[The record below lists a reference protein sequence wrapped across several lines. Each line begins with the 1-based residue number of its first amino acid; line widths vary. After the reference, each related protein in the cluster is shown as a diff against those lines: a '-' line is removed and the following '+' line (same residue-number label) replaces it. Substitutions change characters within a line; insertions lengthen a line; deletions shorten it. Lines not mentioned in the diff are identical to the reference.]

1 MIETVLKKQNPWWEQ
16 KNLKFNIFS
25 RDILP
30 ELIDNLKNDKILALV
45 GSRQV
50 GKTSLLYLMIE
61 HLLKIVKSTDI
72 FYFNLDDFEV
82 RSLCASANTFLQYIQ
97 SGESTKYIFI
107 DEVQRLD
114 NPGLFLKSIHDLKLN
129 LKIIVSGSSQLEL
142 RAKLKEFLVGRLRQ
156 LEISRLTFPE
166 MLKLSPNIPKK
177 SILENMMLYGSY
189 PEIAKQDNMEEKKLL
204 LNDIYKTYLQKDV
217 ADFAKIENID
227 GFNKLLILL
236 AAQIGS
242 LLNIHHLAKTLRIPS
257 QQIIKYI
264 DILEGTFIIK
274 RLYPFFQ
281 NYKKEI
287 SKTPKIYFMDLGL
300 RNLLLTNWQSL
311 QLRNDN
317 GALFENLVF
326 LELYNQDIH
335 KLKRYHF
342 WRTTN
347 QTEIDFIIEDGI
359 KIKAVEAKYSNSTSP
374 KSFTTFKKYYP
385 KAVTE
390 LITSETVE
398 KLFLWA
404 RY

>member
-1 MIETVLKKQNPWWEQ
+1 MIETILKKQNPWWGR
-16 KNLKFNIFS
+16 KNFKPNIFF
-25 RDILP
+25 RNILP
-30 ELIDNLKNDKILALV
+30 ELINNLLNDKILALV

-50 GKTSLLYLMIE
+50 GKTSLLYLLIE
-61 HLLKIVKSTDI
+61 HLLKTVKSTDI

-82 RSLCASANTFLQYIQ
+82 RSLFSSANTFLQYIQ
-97 SGESTKYIFI
+97 TGDSTKYIFI

-156 LEISRLTFPE
+156 LEIPRLTFSE
-166 MLKLSPNIPKK
+166 MLKLSPNVPQR
-177 SILENMMLYGSY
+177 SIFESMMLYGSY
-189 PEIAKQDNMEEKKLL
+189 PEIAKQDNVEEKKLL

-227 GFNKLLILL
+227 AFNKLLILL

-242 LLNIHHLAKTLRIPS
+242 LLNIHHMARTLRISS
-257 QQIIKYI
+257 QKIVNYL

-274 RLYPFFQ
+274 RLYPFFK

-300 RNLLLTNWQSL
+300 RNLLLANWQSL
-311 QLRNDN
+311 ELRNDQ

-326 LELYNQDIH
+326 LELCNQDIY

-347 QTEIDFIIEDGI
+347 QTEIDFIIEDGTNL
-359 KIKAVEAKYSNSTSP
+359 KAIEAKYSNDKNP
-374 KSFTTFKKYYP
+374 KGFATFKKYYP
-385 KAVTE
+385 KAVMGLVTTE
-390 LITSETVE
+390 TIG
-398 KLFLWA
+398 KLSVF
-404 RY
+404 

>member
-1 MIETVLKKQNPWWEQ
+1 MIENILKKQNPWWEN
-16 KNLKFNIFS
+16 KAFEFGIFS
-25 RDILP
+25 RNILP
-30 ELIDNLKNDKILALV
+30 ELIKNLANDKILALV

-50 GKTSLLYLMIE
+50 GKTSLLYLMIKY
-61 HLLKIVKSTDI
+61 LLKTIKPTNI

-82 RSLCASANTFLQYIQ
+82 RSLFSSADAFLQYIQ
-97 SGESTKYIFI
+97 AGDKIKYIFI

-114 NPGLFLKSIHDLKLN
+114 NPGIFLKSIHDLKLN

-156 LEISRLTFPE
+156 LEIPRLTFSE
-166 MLKLSPNIPKK
+166 MRGLLPNIPKK
-177 SILENMMLYGSY
+177 SILENMMMYGSY
-189 PEIAKQDNMEEKKLL
+189 PEIAKQDSVEEKKLL
-204 LNDIYKTYLQKDV
+204 LNDIYQTYLQKDV

-227 GFNKLLILL
+227 AFNKLLILL

-242 LLNIHHLAKTLRIPS
+242 LLNIHHLAKTLRIS
-257 QQIIKYI
+257 AQKISNYL

-300 RNLLLTNWQSL
+300 RNLLLANWQSME
-311 QLRNDN
+311 LRSDK

-326 LELYNQDIH
+326 IELYNQDIY
-335 KLKRYHF
+335 KLKHYHF

-347 QTEIDFIIEDGI
+347 QTEIDFIIEDGTSL
-359 KIKAVEAKYSNSTSP
+359 KAIEAKYSNNKNP
-374 KSFTTFKKYYP
+374 KSFATFKKYYP
-385 KAVTE
+385 KGITG
-390 LITSETVE
+390 LITSETIK
-398 KLFLWA
+398 KLSLL
-404 RY
+404 

>member
-1 MIETVLKKQNPWWEQ
+1 MLEIILKKQNPWWQQLNFKFNVFPRSIFSELI
-16 KNLKFNIFS
+16 KNLS
-25 RDILP
+25 S
-30 ELIDNLKNDKILALV
+30 DKILALV

-50 GKTSLLYLMIE
+50 GKTSLLYLLIE
-61 HLLKIVKSTDI
+61 HLLKTVKPTDI

-82 RSLCASANTFLQYIQ
+82 RSLFASANTFLQYIQ
-97 SGESTKYIFI
+97 AGDSTKYVFI

-142 RAKLKEFLVGRLRQ
+142 KAKLKEFLVGRLRQ
-156 LEISRLTFPE
+156 LEIPRLTFSE
-166 MLKLSPNIPKK
+166 MIGLSPNIPQK
-177 SILENMMLYGSY
+177 SILENIMVYGSY
-189 PEIAKQDNMEEKKLL
+189 PEIAKQDSLEEKRLL

-217 ADFAKIENID
+217 ADFAKIEDID
-227 GFNKLLILL
+227 AFNKLLIIL

-242 LLNIHHLAKTLRIPS
+242 LLNVHQIANTLRISS
-257 QQIIKYI
+257 QKIGNYL

-287 SKTPKIYFMDLGL
+287 SKTPKVYFMDLGL
-300 RNLLLTNWQSL
+300 RNLLLANWQPL
-311 QLRNDN
+311 QLRSDQ

-326 LELYNQDIH
+326 LELYNQDIY

-347 QTEIDFIIEDGI
+347 QTEIDFIVEDGTSL
-359 KIKAVEAKYSNSTSP
+359 KAIEAKYSNNKNP

-385 KAVTE
+385 KAVTQ
-390 LITSETVE
+390 LINSQNIGN
-398 KLFLWA
+398 LMS
-404 RY
+404 

>member
-1 MIETVLKKQNPWWEQ
+1 MIETILKKQNPWWEQ
-16 KNLKFNIFS
+16 KDFKFNIFF
-25 RDILP
+25 RNILP
-30 ELIDNLKNDKILALV
+30 ELINNLTNDKILALI

-50 GKTSLLYLMIE
+50 GKTSLLYLLIE
-61 HLLKIVKSTDI
+61 HLLKTVKPTNI
-72 FYFNLDDFEV
+72 FYFNLDDFEIQ
-82 RSLCASANTFLQYIQ
+82 SLFASANTFLQYIKTD
-97 SGESTKYIFI
+97 ESTKYIFI
-107 DEVQRLD
+107 DEVQRLE

-156 LEISRLTFPE
+156 LEIPRLTFSE
-166 MLKLSPNIPKK
+166 MIKLSPNIPQK
-177 SILENMMLYGSY
+177 SILENMMMYGSY
-189 PEIAKQDNMEEKKLL
+189 PEIAKQDNIEEKKLL

-217 ADFAKIENID
+217 ADFAKIENINA
-227 GFNKLLILL
+227 FNKLLILL

-242 LLNIHHLAKTLRIPS
+242 LLNIHHLANTLRISS
-257 QQIIKYI
+257 QKIAHYL

-300 RNLLLTNWQSL
+300 RNLLLTNWQTL
-311 QLRNDN
+311 QLRADQ

-326 LELYNQDIH
+326 LELYNQDVY
-335 KLKRYHF
+335 KLKHYHF

-347 QTEIDFIIEDGI
+347 QTEIDFIIEDGTNL
-359 KIKAVEAKYSNSTSP
+359 KALEAKYSNNKNP

-385 KAVTE
+385 KAITG
-390 LITSETVE
+390 LITSDS
-398 KLFLWA
+398 F
-404 RY
+404 

>member
-1 MIETVLKKQNPWWEQ
+1 MLEIILKKQNPWWQ
-16 KNLKFNIFS
+16 QRNFKFNVFPRSIFS
-25 RDILP
+25 
-30 ELIDNLKNDKILALV
+30 ELINNLSNDKIIALV

-50 GKTSLLYLMIE
+50 GKTSLLYLLIE
-61 HLLKIVKSTDI
+61 RLLKTVKPTDI

-82 RSLCASANTFLQYIQ
+82 RSIFSSANAFLQYIQ
-97 SGESTKYIFI
+97 AGDSTKYVFI

-142 RAKLKEFLVGRLRQ
+142 KAKLKEFLVGRLRQ
-156 LEISRLTFPE
+156 LEIPRLTFSE
-166 MLKLSPNIPKK
+166 MISLSPNIPQK
-177 SILENMMLYGSY
+177 SILENIMVYGSY
-189 PEIAKQDNMEEKKLL
+189 PEIAKQDSLEEKRLL
-204 LNDIYKTYLQKDV
+204 INDIYKTYLQKDV
-217 ADFAKIENID
+217 ADFAKIED
-227 GFNKLLILL
+227 VDAFNKLLIIL

-242 LLNIHHLAKTLRIPS
+242 LLNVHQIAKTLRISS
-257 QQIIKYI
+257 QKIGHYL

-287 SKTPKIYFMDLGL
+287 SKTPKVYFMDLGL
-300 RNLLLTNWQSL
+300 RNLLLANWQPL
-311 QLRNDN
+311 QLRSDQ

-326 LELYNQDIH
+326 LELYNQDIY

-347 QTEIDFIIEDGI
+347 QTEIDFIVEDGTSL
-359 KIKAVEAKYSNSTSP
+359 KAIEAKYSNNKNP

-385 KAVTE
+385 KAVTQLINSQNIGK
-390 LITSETVE
+390 LIT
-398 KLFLWA
+398 
-404 RY
+404 

>member
-1 MIETVLKKQNPWWEQ
+1 MIETILKKQNPWWEQ
-16 KNLKFNIFS
+16 ADYKFNIFS
-25 RDILP
+25 RNIFS
-30 ELIDNLKNDKILALV
+30 ELINNLTNDKILALV

-50 GKTSLLYLMIE
+50 GKTSLLYLLIE
-61 HLLKIVKSTDI
+61 HLLKKVKSTDI

-82 RSLCASANTFLQYIQ
+82 QSLFTSANAFLRYIQ
-97 SGESTKYIFI
+97 AGNSTKYVLI
-107 DEVQRLD
+107 DEIQRLE

-156 LEISRLTFPE
+156 LEIPRLTFSE
-166 MLKLSPNIPKK
+166 MIKLSPNIPQK
-177 SILENMMLYGSY
+177 SILENMMMYGSY
-189 PEIAKQDNMEEKKLL
+189 PEIAKQENIEEKKLL

-227 GFNKLLILL
+227 AFNKLLILL

-242 LLNIHHLAKTLRIPS
+242 LLNIHHLSKTLRISS
-257 QQIIKYI
+257 QKIINYL

-300 RNLLLTNWQSL
+300 RNLLLANWQQL
-311 QLRNDN
+311 ELRNDQ

-326 LELYNQDIH
+326 LELYNQDVY

-347 QTEIDFIIEDGI
+347 QTEIDFIIEDGTNM
-359 KIKAVEAKYSNSTSP
+359 KAIEAKYSNNKNP
-374 KSFTTFKKYYP
+374 KSFTTFIKYYP
-385 KAVTE
+385 KAVTG
-390 LITSETVE
+390 LITPE
-398 KLFLWA
+398 KISKLSLL
-404 RY
+404 

>member
-1 MIETVLKKQNPWWEQ
+1 MIETILKKQNPWWEN
-16 KNLKFNIFS
+16 KAFDFGIFA
-25 RDILP
+25 RNILP
-30 ELIDNLKNDKILALV
+30 ELIKNLANDKILALV

-61 HLLKIVKSTDI
+61 YLLKTVKPTNI

-82 RSLCASANTFLQYIQ
+82 RSLFSFANTFLQYIQ
-97 SGESTKYIFI
+97 AGDKIKYIFI

-114 NPGLFLKSIHDLKLN
+114 NPGIFLKSIHDLKLN

-156 LEISRLTFPE
+156 LEIPRLTFSE
-166 MLKLSPNIPKK
+166 MRGLLPNIPQK
-177 SILENMMLYGSY
+177 SILENMMMYGSY
-189 PEIAKQDNMEEKKLL
+189 PEVAKQDSVEEKKLL
-204 LNDIYKTYLQKDV
+204 LNDIYQTYLQKDV

-227 GFNKLLILL
+227 AFNKLLILL

-242 LLNIHHLAKTLRIPS
+242 LLNIHHLAKTLRIS
-257 QQIIKYI
+257 AQKISNYLN
-264 DILEGTFIIK
+264 ILEGTFIIK

-300 RNLLLTNWQSL
+300 RNLLLSNWQSL
-311 QLRNDN
+311 ELRNDQ
-317 GALFENLVF
+317 GSLFENLIF
-326 LELYNQDIH
+326 LELYNQDIY

-347 QTEIDFIIEDGI
+347 QTEIDFIIEDGATL
-359 KIKAVEAKYSNSTSP
+359 KAIEAKYSNSKNP
-374 KSFTTFKKYYP
+374 KAFATFKEYYP
-385 KAVTE
+385 EAVTE
-390 LITSETVE
+390 LITLET
-398 KLFLWA
+398 
-404 RY
+404 RIHT